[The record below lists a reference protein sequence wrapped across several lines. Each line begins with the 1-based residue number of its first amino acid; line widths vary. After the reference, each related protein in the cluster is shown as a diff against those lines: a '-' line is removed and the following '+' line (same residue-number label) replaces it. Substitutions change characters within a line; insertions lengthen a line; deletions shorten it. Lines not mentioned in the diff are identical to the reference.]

1 MTNKGMINGGISH
14 QGINDVLINNAL
26 NTFYIWL
33 HGIRHMEKDHSDS
46 ESGNLMLSYGLLFP
60 VSIKSSFICIITDGI
75 THTMAFVTPVM
86 GHMLQREIAQW
97 LHNGGLIR

>member
-1 MTNKGMINGGISH
+1 MGGGIPH
-14 QGINDVLINNAL
+14 QGMNEVLINKAL
-26 NTFYIWL
+26 NKNFLWL
-33 HGIRHMEKDHSDS
+33 YGVRHMKKDHSDS

-86 GHMLQREIAQW
+86 GHMLQREIDQW
-97 LHNGGLIR
+97 LHNGGSIR